1 MIKKLLSII
10 LCLVMVLSLVPANI
24 FAADDATEPVAV
36 QEEQLPEETPA
47 AEEPAEETNDA
58 DVPEEGPAQEPAQ
71 EAEPADAAE
80 ADETAP
86 KVLPEKE
93 IADEPAAAPADK
105 PASTEQPT
113 EEPANA
119 PAEEPTQNLIDKEY
133 YSEDQTVTVKGLL
146 PENTVVFAQ
155 VLGSVTRK
163 AMLKSAS
170 RGINA
175 PSVVGD
181 KALNALTQDNIAAFY
196 DIKLSD
202 GDEEIQPTE
211 PVTVTINNVNLSGN
225 IATVYHILED
235 ADAIVKGL
243 EIGTV
248 KPVTAGIL
256 YERANSAAKAAAE
269 TAAGV
274 SGVVYVETISASVNN
289 GTVSFKA
296 TSFSVYVIGEQ
307 GKERRTYNF
316 IVNGE
321 TVSTQIVKNGEELI
335 EPEHPQTA
343 EHQEFVGWNTSADG
357 SGTYQ
362 SFGTVTGITAEET
375 VDLYAVFETVY
386 YVTFYE
392 EDNTTVLETRKAK
405 ASNNW
410 TVDISDLKV
419 IPESNVQGFFGWSL
433 RPNDTVNIDAETYTT
448 NDHDVDLYPV
458 IADGYWLRFDENDGG
473 TGGGAS
479 YTPPK
484 FYRKTENTVAPED
497 PTRKGYRF
505 DGWYTGAP
513 SQDGQDPTGTRY
525 GFNARLTQDTTLY
538 AKWVATASSYSII
551 IWKQQV
557 TDTVGMADA
566 EKSYDFEGSVVFNN
580 VATGSTVSV
589 PQDPYRNY
597 AGQENVQI
605 GQNENTSNFIGFHLG
620 RYDGAKQVLG
630 DGSTVLNVYYDRNVI
645 TINFDYPADSGQ
657 SQQTIYVEDPN
668 GDYYFYNDPWDSG
681 YYEGG
686 TGPTPNAP
694 LTHHQGLFGW
704 STFQIY
710 VIFVGY
716 WPSHTHYQYTNQS
729 KYYPVGTGPDPSA
742 PGAYSLQTV
751 TVSGSD
757 YPDDET
763 WQGLFGQ
770 SFADA
775 GRTWPSTYEVKYYQ
789 SDGSYITNIINTLWK
804 EPDQGTPGSQDGYIP
819 GTVLV
824 FLDSFI
830 LPDPSETTLQLE
842 TTSTGNV
849 TVGFYQ
855 EDTEG
860 NYPDTPTNDVHTS
873 GGQFLITDKYAG
885 FHATKYRVLRNNS
898 WSEVT
903 LGSPDNEGVYARV
916 PSGYSELRIYYERTL
931 YSIEFVN
938 GAEGEVGT
946 EDKKYGVPLA
956 DLETPTV
963 TYPGNPS
970 DAAHYTFVGW
980 FADPDLTT
988 YVFFDRSKVETDWA
1002 GLQRDWELNNYTI
1015 YDSMPSH
1022 NFAVYAGWFK
1032 SWFNVRLDS
1041 NGGTL
1046 PEGQAPSFWVQYGDL
1061 IAGSSLNQ
1069 TTREGY
1075 TLIGWRVGSEN
1086 GDPWDFDNGVTESM
1100 TLVAVWRY
1108 NHILTVAYD
1117 AGDGSDAPSDNA
1129 VYDDGASAPVTLDQP
1144 TPPEGKFFIGWRLN
1158 DRIYYAG
1165 DTFVVSSNDAVD
1177 DVVTLTAVYAEL
1189 STTSITFVPNYPG
1202 GPEPIVKDLDINE
1215 AVDLSEITFERPHY
1229 TLIGWDTDPEA
1240 TDPAISTT
1248 DRVAADNNDPAE
1260 NILYAIWEEDVV
1272 DIEYVVV
1279 GPDNTQYTD
1288 VNEVG
1293 QLTRYIDDDVKVVTG
1308 TVDPNV
1314 AAPASDLYRFVGWFT
1329 DEACAVPAEEASGA
1343 TLTPAQTDGAWT
1355 SRKYYAKFKYN
1366 YTTLKITKAG
1376 SDPKD
1381 PGQAFLFRVRGKSGT
1396 NTADIDITVSVKGD
1410 DSVTIANL
1418 FIGSYTVTEITD
1430 WSWRYDYVSAT
1441 FNGTAVSSN
1450 GAEIELSPETN
1461 TLVVTNSRINPYWLG
1476 GDDYKVN
1483 DFTAPAA
1490 TTGEAILPD
1499 PVRIKHDGQPV
1510 EA

>member
-24 FAADDATEPVAV
+24 FAADDATEPVTV

-47 AEEPAEETNDA
+47 AEGPVEETNDA
-58 DVPEEGPAQEPAQ
+58 DVPEEGPAQEPAP
-71 EAEPADAAE
+71 EAEPAEETTVEETSEGTAE
-80 ADETAP
+80 ETATS
-86 KVLPEKE
+86 E
-93 IADEPAAAPADK
+93 DTEPAAETAEDPAPVEK
-105 PASTEQPT
+105 PT
-113 EEPANA
+113 EEPATA
-119 PAEEPTQNLIDKEY
+119 PAEEPTQTFIDKEY
-133 YSEDQTVTVKGLL
+133 TSEDRTVTVKGLL
-146 PENTVVFAQ
+146 PEDTVVFAQ
-155 VLGSVTRK
+155 ELGNVAKR
-163 AMLKSAS
+163 MLKSVS
-170 RGINA
+170 RGTSAA
-175 PSVVGD
+175 PAVEGDVV
-181 KALNALTQDNIAAFY
+181 LNRLTAENIAAFY

-202 GDEEIQPTE
+202 GDAEIQPTE
-211 PVTVTINNVNLSGN
+211 PVTVTINNVNVSGS
-225 IATVYHILED
+225 IVPVYHILES
-235 ADAIVKGL
+235 ADAIAKG
-243 EIGTV
+243 IANGTV

-274 SGVVYVETISASVNN
+274 SGVVYVETLTASVNN
-289 GTVSFKA
+289 GTVTFKA
-296 TSFSVYVIGEQ
+296 TSFSVYVVGEQ
-307 GKERRTYNF
+307 GNERRTYNF
-316 IVNGE
+316 LVNGE

-335 EPEHPQTA
+335 EPEHPETP

-357 SGTYQ
+357 SGAYQ
-362 SFGTVTGITAEET
+362 SFGTVTDISAEGI

-410 TVDISDLKV
+410 TVAIDDLEV
-419 IPESNVQGFFGWSL
+419 VPQNNEQGFFGWSL
-433 RPNDTVNIDAETYTT
+433 TPDDTESIDAATYTT

-458 IADGYWLRFDENDGG
+458 IDDGYWLRFDENDGG
-473 TGGGAS
+473 AGGGAS
-479 YTPPK
+479 FTPPK
-484 FYRKTENTVAPED
+484 FYKKNQNTVAPED

-513 SQDGQDPTGTRY
+513 AQDGEDPTGTRY

-557 TDTVGMADA
+557 TDTVGMTDA

-580 VATGSTVSV
+580 VPTGSTVSV
-589 PQDPYRNY
+589 PQNPYLNY

-668 GDYYFYNDPWDSG
+668 GDYYFYNDPWDTG
-681 YYEGG
+681 YYARGE
-686 TGPTPNAP
+686 GPTPNAR
-694 LTHHQGLFGW
+694 LTHHRDVITGLFW
-704 STFQIY
+704 STIQVF
-710 VIFVGY
+710 G
-716 WPSHTHYQYTNQS
+716 WPPHTHYHYDNQS
-729 KYYPVGTGPDPSA
+729 GYYRVGTGPDPNA

-751 TVSGSD
+751 TVSGTD

-775 GRTWPSTYEVKYYQ
+775 GKTWPSSYEVKYYQ
-789 SDGSYITNIINTLWK
+789 NDGSYITNHVNTLWK
-804 EPDQGTPGSQDGYIP
+804 EPDQQSSQGTIP

-830 LPDPSETTLQLE
+830 LPDPSETSITLS
-842 TTSTGNV
+842 TTNTGNV
-849 TVGFYQ
+849 TVGFYK
-855 EDTEG
+855 EEVDGTYADTA
-860 NYPDTPTNDVHTS
+860 TNDVHTS

-885 FHATKYRVLRNNS
+885 FHAVRYRVLRNGA
-898 WSEVT
+898 WSEQT

-916 PSGYSELRIYYERTL
+916 QSGYSELRIYYERTQ
-931 YSIEFVN
+931 YSIEFIN
-938 GAEGEVGT
+938 GSQGEVGT

-956 DLETPTV
+956 DLETPAV
-963 TYPGNPS
+963 TYPGNAS
-970 DAAHYTFVGW
+970 DADHYTFVGW

-988 YVFFDRSKVETDWA
+988 YVFFDRENIDEEWA
-1002 GLQRDWELNNYTI
+1002 QLQYDWELNNYTV
-1015 YDSMPSH
+1015 YDTMPSH

-1032 SWFNVRLDS
+1032 SWFNVTLDP

-1046 PEGQAPSFWVQYGDL
+1046 PEGQSSSFWVQYGDL
-1061 IAGSSLNQ
+1061 IAGTSLNQ

-1086 GDPWDFDNGVTESM
+1086 GDPWDFDNEVTG
-1100 TLVAVWRY
+1100 TLKLVAVWRY

-1117 AGDGSDAPSDNA
+1117 AAEGSNAPSDDA

-1144 TPPEGKFFIGWRLN
+1144 TPPDGKFFIGWRLN
-1158 DRIYYAG
+1158 DQIYYAG

-1189 STTSITFVPNYPG
+1189 STTSITFVPNYSG

-1229 TLIGWDTDPEA
+1229 TLIGWDTDPQA

-1248 DRVAADNNDPAE
+1248 DSVAADNNDPAE

-1272 DIEYVVV
+1272 DIEYVVI

-1288 VNEVG
+1288 FNEVG
-1293 QLTRYIDDDVKVVTG
+1293 QLTRYIDEDVKVVTG

-1329 DEACAVPAEEASGA
+1329 DEACTVPAEEASGA

-1355 SRKYYAKFKYN
+1355 ARKYYAKFEYS
-1366 YTTLKITKAG
+1366 YTTLTITKAG
-1376 SDPKD
+1376 SDSKD
-1381 PGQAFLFRVRGKSGT
+1381 PGQAFLFRVKGKSGT
-1396 NTADIDITVSVKGD
+1396 NTADIDITVSVKGN

-1418 FIGSYTVTEITD
+1418 FIGSYTVTEITE

-1441 FNGTAVSSN
+1441 FNGDAVASN
-1450 GAEIELSPETN
+1450 GAEIELSPESN
-1461 TLVVTNSRINPYWLG
+1461 TLVVTNSRTNPYWLG

-1483 DFTAPAA
+1483 DFAAPAA
-1490 TTGEAILPD
+1490 TTGEAILPE
-1499 PVRIKHDGQPV
+1499 PIRIKHDGQPV